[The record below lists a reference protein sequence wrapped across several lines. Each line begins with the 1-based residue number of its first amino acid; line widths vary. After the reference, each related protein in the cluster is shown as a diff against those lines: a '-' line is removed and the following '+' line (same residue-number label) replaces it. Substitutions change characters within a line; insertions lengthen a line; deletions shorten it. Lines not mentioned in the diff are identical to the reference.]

1 MDYYK
6 TRSMALSI
14 IAAVSCRHFQQ
25 CFPVLLKIFQQQG
38 DLTLAQAEQLC
49 QAPLGQGICHT
60 AASLFAAAA
69 PVGEPQAQGC
79 AGTGLPIRCAV
90 QKDLERILC
99 RKLICHYPHRQGPG
113 LAGSQP
119 CQIQDR
125 HRQPPAAGTVLP
137 FREQPQ
143 SLGQTELQMEILHRL
158 TAAVV
163 DYAAEQYRLPGACQ
177 GLVSAAA
184 ELQLPVILPGCELLD
199 LCIQKRP
206 QLLKLPQA
214 IGLFS

>member
-69 PVGEPQAQGC
+69 PVGEPQAQDAPGR
-79 AGTGLPIRCAV
+79 LPIRCAV

-99 RKLICHYPHRQGPG
+99 RKLICHHPYRQGTG

-119 CQIQDR
+119 CRIQD
-125 HRQPPAAGTVLP
+125 PAPAAARQQGQFFPSGSSRSPSGRRNSRWRSSTGSQPLLWIT
-137 FREQPQ
+137 PQ
-143 SLGQTELQMEILHRL
+143 SNTGSP
-158 TAAVV
+158 A
-163 DYAAEQYRLPGACQ
+163 PCQ
-177 GLVSAAA
+177 GLVSTAA
-184 ELQLPVILPGCELLD
+184 ELQLSVILPGCELLD
-199 LCIQKRP
+199 LCIQKRR
-206 QLLKLPQA
+206 
-214 IGLFS
+214 SS